1 MQKLNM
7 YKYGN
12 NHPMTFYLERYAQ
25 NNNLYVELITY
36 DEGYA
41 EPWQNLTVN
50 LGIKCAEDCAF
61 IDTNNNGEEIIT
73 WLEENNLG
81 KRTGRIEPSGWCL
94 YPEFQ
99 FNMQELKKY
108 TEEVSNYE

>member
-1 MQKLNM
+1 MQKLNLH
-7 YKYGN
+7 KYGN
-12 NHPMTFYLERYAQ
+12 DHPMTFYLNKYAQ
-25 NNNLYVELITY
+25 NGNLYVELITHE
-36 DEGYA
+36 EGYA
-41 EPWQNLTVN
+41 EPWQDLTVN

-61 IDTNNNGEEIIT
+61 IDTNNNDPDIIA

-81 KRTGRIEPSGWCL
+81 ELTGRVEASGWCL

-108 TEEVSNYE
+108 TEEKSEY